1 MKQLFKLVG
10 GLLVGKYKLVEWTR
24 SNVNN
29 NRSFGFTVISK

>member
-24 SNVNN
+24 SNVK
-29 NRSFGFTVISK
+29 TIVHLVLQ